1 MTLIPLKLKLPDRH
15 PFVKKSS
22 WKWKILREN
31 YLFLLIKLI
40 IYILH
45 NQSNVL
51 RIKINMLW
59 KRLILEEEQ

>member
-15 PFVKKSS
+15 PFANKSS

-59 KRLILEEEQ
+59 KHLILEEEQ